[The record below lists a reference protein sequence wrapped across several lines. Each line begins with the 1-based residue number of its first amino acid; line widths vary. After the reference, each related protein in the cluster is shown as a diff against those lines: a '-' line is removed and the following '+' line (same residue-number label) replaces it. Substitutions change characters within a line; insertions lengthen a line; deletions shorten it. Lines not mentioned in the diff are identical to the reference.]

1 MQSSPKTPAP
11 AAAKDPEDLL
21 SLPASS
27 VDPAGAALI
36 SARLDRLPA
45 THYIWMLVLR
55 LSLGGCFEFYDLFL
69 PAYIGPGL
77 VRSGLFSSA
86 SATFFG
92 FSGLASFVAAS
103 FAGLF
108 IGTIVFGFVAD
119 RFGRRV
125 VFVCSLLW
133 YTAATVVMAFQ
144 ATAAAIDLWR
154 LIAGIGIGVELVTID
169 AFIAEL
175 VPKHLRGRA
184 FAFNQ
189 VVQFSSIPVIALL
202 AWRLV
207 PLRPFGLDGWRW
219 VALIGAV
226 SAVAVWFLQRGLPE
240 SPRWLIAKRRLRE
253 ADRVTAMME
262 GRVGVE
268 VDSPL
273 PPPEVVAAEETHGS
287 LLEVLH
293 APYFGRTLMMA
304 IFNLFQTAGFYGFSA
319 WVPTLLIAAGIT
331 TVSSLHYS
339 FIIAIAS
346 PIGPLLAFAI
356 ADRTERK
363 WQVVGS
369 ALSVALIGLL
379 FAHQVQPVWLI
390 AFGVLLTCANNWMS
404 FAFHAYQAE
413 LFPTRVRAR
422 AIGFVY
428 SWSRFS
434 GIFTSLV
441 IGVLLRGFGVGGV
454 FVAIACS
461 MLIAALSVGL
471 FGPRTSG
478 LALEAISH

>member
-1 MQSSPKTPAP
+1 MQRSARAP
-11 AAAKDPEDLL
+11 GQVKDREDLL
-21 SLPASS
+21 ALQPSPVAY
-27 VDPAGAALI
+27 PEAALI
-36 SARLDRLPA
+36 SARLDRLPT

-86 SATFFG
+86 SVTFFG

-108 IGTIVFGFVAD
+108 IGTIAFGFVAD

-189 VVQFSSIPVIALL
+189 VVQFSTIPVIALL

-240 SPRWLIAKRRLRE
+240 SPRWLIARRRLKE
-253 ADRVTAMME
+253 ADRVTTMME
-262 GRVGVE
+262 ARVSAE
-268 VDSPL
+268 VRAPL
-273 PPPEVVAAEETHGS
+273 PPPEPVTAEETHGG

-304 IFNLFQTAGFYGFSA
+304 VFNLFQTAGFYGFSA
-319 WVPTLLIAAGIT
+319 WVPTLLIAAGIA

-346 PIGPLLAFAI
+346 PIGPLLALAI
-356 ADRTERK
+356 ADRVERK
-363 WQVVGS
+363 WQVVFS
-369 ALSVALIGLL
+369 ALSIGLLGLL
-379 FAHQVQPVWLI
+379 FAHQVQPAWLI

-441 IGVLLRGFGVGGV
+441 IGVLLHDFGVGGV
-454 FVAIACS
+454 FAAIACS
-461 MLIAALSVGL
+461 MLVAALSIGL
-471 FGPRTSG
+471 FGPRTGG